1 MEGVKQFLE
10 ARKIKAGLVRKKES
24 YNTWHVVV
32 SNKQGVVEMAR
43 KLTRYCTKKRPELE
57 AVIDYY
63 SNRITGDE
71 FVGMMNS
78 FVASGE
84 RTGKIRE
91 GGPPFTLLEGRE
103 LALIAA
109 GFRRVA
115 ESDFEVEVGTE
126 FFRDG

>member
-1 MEGVKQFLE
+1 
-10 ARKIKAGLVRKKES
+10 
-24 YNTWHVVV
+24 
-32 SNKQGVVEMAR
+32 MAR

-71 FVGMMNS
+71 FVGIMNS